1 MAFERFLAGNKV
13 YSNFFQPLCYQSRM
27 FEIRFLCSNGMKE
40 MEKRIVRKEKTC
52 FEAERNKLN

>member
-1 MAFERFLAGNKV
+1 
-13 YSNFFQPLCYQSRM
+13 M

-52 FEAERNKLN
+52 FGAERNKLN